1 MVEASKRRGQ
11 LVKKYAVVFVILVG
25 GALLTSG
32 LVELYFSYRESSVA
46 LAQIQQE
53 KANSATLRIELFLA
67 DVERQITAVA
77 QTPIL
82 PGAAIIGPCM
92 EERRNEYVRLL
103 RRVPAITEA
112 GYLDANGKEQLKV
125 SRLAMNTCASGVDY
139 SGDPRFLEARG
150 GKTYFGPVYFRNES
164 EPYMTMA
171 VKAGGPDAGVLTAD
185 VSLKLIW
192 DVVSQIK
199 IGRAGYAYVVDGNGI
214 LVAHPDISLVLQK
227 TDLSSLEQV
236 QMATQPQPRGVGEQD
251 RTLIAR
257 SLKGEQMLSAYER
270 VDPLGW
276 AVLVEQPL
284 DEAFAPLYASML
296 RTVGLLLLGLA
307 ISIVASLVLAR
318 RMVTPIRALQ
328 TGAERIGAGELTH
341 QIEVKTGDE
350 IEALGEAFNTM
361 TARLRESYEGLEQ
374 KVEERTRELSESLE
388 QQTATS
394 EILRTIAASPTDVQ
408 PVLDAVAERAARLCD
423 TYFAAVLLVE
433 GDVVRPVASYVGH
446 PADNEGRPLPSEFA
460 GRTPMAGDGRG
471 NPLQGSV
478 TGWAVRERRTI
489 HVHDVLELSEA
500 EFPFTRQLQHHSA
513 APDRTM
519 LAVPLV
525 REGVAIG
532 TILLRRMEVRPF
544 TEQQI
549 ALLETFADQAVI
561 AIENVRLFQ
570 ELQETNR
577 QLEVASQHKSEF
589 LANMS
594 HELRTPLNAIIGF
607 SEVLIERM
615 FGELNERQDDYLRDI
630 LTSGRHLLSLINDI
644 LDLAKVEAGHMELEI
659 GRFSLPEALENGLT
673 MVKERAGNHGIALNL
688 EVDPSLDVIEAD
700 ERKVKQVVFNLLSN
714 AVKFTPE
721 GGEIWVTAGLG
732 EEGVCVAVRDTGIG
746 IASEEQALVFE
757 EFRQAGV
764 ASSQKHEGTGLG
776 LALCKRFVELHG
788 GRIWVESEPG
798 VGSTFSFTLPKAA
811 VQAAPPPDPLPAA
824 VERERNGPVLPS
836 PSQWGGAGGGADLA
850 FRGEAGSTILVIE
863 DDPASVALLT
873 LHLQGAG
880 FAVVVAGDGA
890 EGLELASQI
899 RPAGIVLDLLLPKV
913 DGWDVLARAKADPA
927 LREIPIV
934 VVSMMDE
941 RGRGFAL
948 GATDYLLKPIDAQT
962 LLGTLRRVIRT
973 IGGSAAD
980 TVTLLAVDDDP
991 LALELLRASL
1001 EPAGFAVLTAG
1012 DGAEGLEMARLAR
1025 PDLIILDLMMPEMD
1039 GFAMVEALRGDAR
1052 TATIPIIVLTSKTMT
1067 ADEKA
1072 LLNGRI
1078 SHLARKGDF
1087 NRTDFL
1093 ALVRGLCPAVA

>member
-1 MVEASKRRGQ
+1 MIEATKRRGQ
-11 LVKKYAVVFVILVG
+11 LVKKYAVVFVVLVG

-32 LVELYFSYRESSVA
+32 LVELYFSYRESSAA

-53 KANSATLRIELFLA
+53 KANGAASRIELFLA

-82 PGAAIIGPCM
+82 PGSSVM

-103 RRVPAITEA
+103 RRAPAITEA
-112 GYLDANGKEQLKV
+112 AYLSPTGREQLRV
-125 SRLAMNTCASGVDY
+125 SRLAMNVIGSDADY
-139 SGDPRFLEARG
+139 SNDPRFLEAKG

-171 VKAGGPDAGVLTAD
+171 VRAGGPDGGVLTSE
-185 VSLKLIW
+185 VNLKLIW
-192 DVVSQIK
+192 DVVSQIR
-199 IGRAGYAYVVDGNGI
+199 IGRAGYAYVVDGNGT

-236 QMATQPQPRGVGEQD
+236 QMAAPRGPRPPGESD

-257 SLKGEQMLSAYER
+257 SLKGEQVLSAYER

-296 RTVGLLLLGLA
+296 RTVALLLLGLA
-307 ISIVASLVLAR
+307 ISVVASLVLAR

-328 TGAERIGAGELTH
+328 TGAERIGAGELNH

-350 IEALGEAFNTM
+350 LETLGESFNTM
-361 TARLRESYEGLEQ
+361 TTRLRESYEGLEQ
-374 KVEERTRELSESLE
+374 KVEKRTRDLAESLE
-388 QQTATS
+388 QQTATA
-394 EILRTIAASPTDVQ
+394 EILRTIASSPTDVQ

-423 TYFAAVLLVE
+423 TYFAMVRLVE
-433 GDVVRPVASYVGH
+433 GDVLRHVACHPRPGDA
-446 PADNEGRPLPSEFA
+446 AWEELPSTFTQRILQSIPLEGTFA
-460 GRTPMAGDGRG
+460 GR
-471 NPLQGSV
+471 
-478 TGWAVRERRTI
+478 AVSERRTI
-489 HVHDVLELSEA
+489 HIHDAAAVSEV
-500 EFPFTRQLQHHSA
+500 EYPFGRANQRVNNN
-513 APDRTM
+513 RTVV
-519 LAVPLV
+519 ATPLV

-532 TILLRRMEVRPF
+532 AIILRRMEVRPF
-544 TEQQI
+544 TEKQI

-570 ELQETNR
+570 ELQATNR

-644 LDLAKVEAGHMELEI
+644 LDLAKVEAGHMELEP

-673 MVKERAGNHGIALNL
+673 MVKERASNHGIALHL
-688 EVDPSLDVIEAD
+688 EIDPALDVIEAD

-714 AVKFTPE
+714 AVKFTPD
-721 GGEIWVTAGLG
+721 GGEISVTASIGPG
-732 EEGVCVAVRDTGIG
+732 GVEDGVCIAVRDTGIG
-746 IASEEQALVFE
+746 IAREEQALVFE
-757 EFRQAGV
+757 EFRQAGL

-776 LALCKRFVELHG
+776 LALSKRFVELHG
-788 GRIWVESEPG
+788 GRIWVESEVG
-798 VGSTFSFTLPKAA
+798 VGSTFSFTLPNAGAA
-811 VQAAPPPDPLPAA
+811 LTPRPPLPCAG
-824 VERERNGPVLPS
+824 EGETNGLLPS
-836 PSQWGGAGGGADLA
+836 PAHGRGVGGEGYPGLRGLGAEGLPGGAGS
-850 FRGEAGSTILVIE
+850 STILVIE
-863 DDPASVALLT
+863 DDPSSVALLT

-880 FAVVVAGDGA
+880 FAVAVARDGA
-890 EGLELASQI
+890 EGLELARQL

-913 DGWDVLARAKADPA
+913 DGWDVLARAKADPL

-934 VVSMMDE
+934 VISMVDE

-948 GATDYLLKPIDAQT
+948 GATDYLLKPIDAAT
-962 LLGTLRRVIRT
+962 LLGTLRRVIRA
-973 IGGSAAD
+973 IGGSGAD
-980 TVTLLAVDDDP
+980 PVTVLAVDDDP
-991 LALELLRASL
+991 MAIELLRASL
-1001 EPAGFAVLTAG
+1001 EPAGYTVLTAG
-1012 DGAEGLEMARLAR
+1012 NGAEGLELARLAQ
-1025 PDLIILDLMMPEMD
+1025 PDLVILDLMMPEMD
-1039 GFAMVEALRGDAR
+1039 GFAVVAALRDDAR
-1052 TATIPIIVLTSKTMT
+1052 TATIPIVVLTSKTMT
-1067 ADEKA
+1067 ADEKTV
-1072 LLNGRI
+1072 LNGRI

-1087 NRTDFL
+1087 NRTEFL

>member
-1 MVEASKRRGQ
+1 MLEATKRRGQ
-11 LVKKYAVVFVILVG
+11 LVKKYAVVFVVLVG

-32 LVELYFSYRESSVA
+32 LVELYFSYRESSTA

-53 KANSATLRIELFLA
+53 KANGAASRIELFLA

-82 PGAAIIGPCM
+82 PGASVV

-103 RRVPAITEA
+103 RRAPAITEA
-112 GYLDANGKEQLKV
+112 AYLDSAGREQLKV
-125 SRLAMNTCASGVDY
+125 SRLAMNVIGSGADY

-164 EPYMTMA
+164 EPYMTVA
-171 VKAGGPDAGVLTAD
+171 VRAGGQDGGVLTSE
-185 VSLKLIW
+185 VNLKLIW

-199 IGRAGYAYVVDGNGI
+199 IGRAGYAYVVDGNGS

-227 TDLSSLEQV
+227 TDLSALEQV
-236 QMATQPQPRGVGEQD
+236 RMAAPRGPRPPVESD

-257 SLKGEQMLSAYER
+257 SLKGEQVLSAYER

-296 RTVGLLLLGLA
+296 RTVLLLLLGLA
-307 ISIVASLVLAR
+307 LSIVASLVLAR

-328 TGAERIGAGELTH
+328 TGAERIGAGELSH

-350 IEALGEAFNTM
+350 IEALGEAFNAM
-361 TARLRESYEGLEQ
+361 TTRLRESYEGLEQ
-374 KVEERTRELSESLE
+374 KVEERTRDLAESLE
-388 QQTATS
+388 QQTATA
-394 EILRTIAASPTDVQ
+394 EILRVIAASPTDVK

-423 TYFAAVLLVE
+423 TYFASVTLVE
-433 GDVVRPVASYVGH
+433 GDHLRSVARYVVAPEGASGDPPSTFLSH
-446 PADNEGRPLPSEFA
+446 AQGAGLPGAPIKGSVA
-460 GRTPMAGDGRG
+460 GRA
-471 NPLQGSV
+471 V
-478 TGWAVRERRTI
+478 TDRRTI
-489 HVHDVLELSEA
+489 HVRDVSELSEA
-500 EFPFTRQLQHHSA
+500 EFAFTRASYA
-513 APDRTM
+513 AGNRTV
-519 LAVPLV
+519 LATPLI
-525 REGVAIG
+525 REGVALGAIV
-532 TILLRRMEVRPF
+532 LRRMEVRPF

-570 ELQETNR
+570 QLQETNR
-577 QLEVASQHKSEF
+577 ALEVASQHKSEF

-644 LDLAKVEAGHMELEI
+644 LDLAKVEAGHMELEL
-659 GRFSLPEALENGLT
+659 GRFSLPEALDNGLT
-673 MVKERAGNHGIALNL
+673 MVKERAGNHGITLELEIDPAL
-688 EVDPSLDVIEAD
+688 DAIEAD

-714 AVKFTPE
+714 AVKFTPD
-721 GGEIWVTAGLG
+721 GGEIFVSASRD
-732 EEGVCVAVRDTGIG
+732 EDGVCIAVRDTGIG
-746 IASEEQALVFE
+746 IAPEEQALVFE

-776 LALCKRFVELHG
+776 LALCRRFVELHG

-798 VGSTFSFTLPKAA
+798 VGSTFSFTLPNAVALTAA
-811 VQAAPPPDPLPAA
+811 DTIPGDPRLVGTSPPALPSTNGESYPAA
-824 VERERNGPVLPS
+824 RADRADV
-836 PSQWGGAGGGADLA
+836 AGA
-850 FRGEAGSTILVIE
+850 FRGEAGNTILVIE
-863 DDPASVALLT
+863 DDPSSVELLT
-873 LHLQGAG
+873 LHLHGAG
-880 FAVVVAGDGA
+880 FAVAVARDGA
-890 EGLELASQI
+890 EGLELARQL

-913 DGWDVLARAKADPA
+913 DGWDVLARAKADP
-927 LREIPIV
+927 LLHEIPIV

-948 GATDYLLKPIDAQT
+948 GATDYLLKPIDAPT

-973 IGGSAAD
+973 IGGSGVD
-980 TVTLLAVDDDP
+980 PVTLLAVDDDP
-991 LALELLRASL
+991 MALELLRASL
-1001 EPAGFAVLTAG
+1001 EPAGFTVLTAG
-1012 DGAEGLEMARLAR
+1012 DGAEGLEMARLAH
-1025 PDLIILDLMMPEMD
+1025 PDLIILDLMMPELD
-1039 GFAMVEALRGDAR
+1039 GFAMVEALRADAR

-1087 NRTDFL
+1087 NRTEFL

>member
-1 MVEASKRRGQ
+1 MLVTIEATKRRGQ

-32 LVELYFSYRESSVA
+32 LIELYFSYRESSAA

-53 KANSATLRIELFLA
+53 KANGAASRIELFLA

-82 PGAAIIGPCM
+82 PGASVI

-103 RRVPAITEA
+103 RRAPAITEA
-112 GYLDANGKEQLKV
+112 AFLDAAGKEQLRV
-125 SRLAMNTCASGVDY
+125 SRLAMNVVGRGDDY

-171 VKAGGPDAGVLTAD
+171 VRAGGPDSGVLTAE
-185 VSLKLIW
+185 VNLKLIW

-199 IGRAGYAYVVDGNGI
+199 IGRAGYAYVVDGNGV

-227 TDLSSLEQV
+227 TDLSALEQV
-236 QMATQPQPRGVGEQD
+236 QLATPRQPRPLGEID

-257 SLKGEQMLSAYER
+257 SLKGEQILSAYETI
-270 VDPLGW
+270 DPLGW

-307 ISIVASLVLAR
+307 ISIAASLVLAR

-328 TGAERIGAGELTH
+328 TGAERIGAGELSH

-350 IEALGEAFNTM
+350 LEALGESFNAM
-361 TARLRESYEGLEQ
+361 TTRLRESYEGLEQ
-374 KVEERTRELSESLE
+374 KVDERTRDLAESLE

-394 EILRTIAASPTDVQ
+394 EILRVIASSPTDVQ

-423 TYFAAVLLVE
+423 TYFASVNLVE
-433 GDVVRPVASYVGH
+433 GDRLRSVSRYILRTAETDES
-446 PADNEGRPLPSEFA
+446 LPSPLASGLIPGPRPGPDGIPIHGTIA
-460 GRTPMAGDGRG
+460 G
-471 NPLQGSV
+471 V
-478 TGWAVRERRTI
+478 AVMNRKTV
-489 HVHDVLELSEA
+489 HVHDATTVSEA
-500 EFPFTRQLQHHSA
+500 EYPYLWTHLRDIGH
-513 APDRTM
+513 RTI

-532 TILLRRMEVRPF
+532 AIVLRRWEVRPF

-577 QLEVASQHKSEF
+577 ALEVASQHKSEF

-615 FGELNERQDDYLRDI
+615 FGDLNERQDEYLRDI
-630 LTSGRHLLSLINDI
+630 LGSGRHLLSLINDI
-644 LDLAKVEAGHMELEI
+644 LDLAKVEAGHMELEL
-659 GRFSLPEALENGLT
+659 GTFSLREALDNGLT
-673 MVKERAGNHGIALNL
+673 MVKERAGNHGITLNL
-688 EVDPSLDVIEAD
+688 EIDPTLDVIEAD

-714 AVKFTPE
+714 AVKFTPD
-721 GGEIWVTAGLG
+721 GGEIWMTAGFG
-732 EEGVCVAVRDTGIG
+732 ERGAEDGIVVAVRDTGIG
-746 IASEEQALVFE
+746 ISPEEQALVFE
-757 EFRQAGV
+757 EFRQASV

-776 LALCKRFVELHG
+776 LALSKRFVELHG

-798 VGSTFSFTLPKAA
+798 VGSTFSFTLPNA
-811 VQAAPPPDPLPAA
+811 VAEREAPPPPPPHGDGEGSNGAFAAHPPLARG
-824 VERERNGPVLPS
+824 RERGP
-836 PSQWGGAGGGADLA
+836 GGEGS
-850 FRGEAGSTILVIE
+850 STILVVE
-863 DDPASVALLT
+863 DDPSSVALLT

-880 FAVVVAGDGA
+880 FEVAVAGDGA
-890 EGLELASQI
+890 EGLEMARQI

-913 DGWDVLARAKADPA
+913 DGWDVLARAKADPV

-948 GATDYLLKPIDAQT
+948 GATDYLLKPIDAAA
-962 LLGTLRRVIRT
+962 LLGTLRRVIGT
-973 IGGSAAD
+973 IGGSGAD
-980 TVTLLAVDDDP
+980 PVTLLAVDDDP
-991 LALELLRASL
+991 LAIELLRASL

-1012 DGAEGLEMARLAR
+1012 GGAEGLEMARKAQ
-1025 PDLIILDLMMPEMD
+1025 PGLIILDLMMPEMD
-1039 GFAMVEALRGDAR
+1039 GFAVVEALRADAR

-1087 NRTDFL
+1087 NRADFL